1 MITVLNNI
9 YIIIISIL
17 LLFILV
23 LIIYIKKLKKLNLIL
38 NENIINLN
46 KNLKNKD
53 KSSILGEMFG
63 RISHEIKNPL
73 SVILANIQMLKIDI
87 GEIKNI
93 EKKELKNLLEMANAI
108 EEASRLGRNIVGN
121 VVNYSRKESDADYK
135 VNLNEVIDSV
145 NSFMRKDLE
154 INGINLKIKLEENL
168 NILAKRSEII
178 QVFLNLIIN
187 AKDSILENKNIKDKK
202 IGIYAEKKGELITI
216 IIKDNGVGIKKEV
229 GNKIFEPFYTTK
241 IINKG
246 TGLGLSIVKEI
257 LNRYNAVIYV
267 ESVEEKETKFIINF
281 INYKKN

>member
-1 MITVLNNI
+1 
-9 YIIIISIL
+9 
-17 LLFILV
+17 
-23 LIIYIKKLKKLNLIL
+23 
-38 NENIINLN
+38 
-46 KNLKNKD
+46 
-53 KSSILGEMFG
+53 MFG